1 MTKKTTK
8 AKTRK
13 NAAKGKTRKTKAAL
27 PKKQL
32 EKWLIREYSDIGPI
46 DEEGYFIIGK
56 CISSAHT
63 IHRSF
68 TDYKTGIMHL
78 DGHWDTRLEA
88 KQYLSRYVGQVVG
101 GMIDKGWPLIRV
113 SFEKQGLLVKA
124 LTDTRSDK
132 WQKMYVIY
140 QAS

>member
-13 NAAKGKTRKTKAAL
+13 TKAAL
-27 PKKQL
+27 SKKQSK
-32 EKWLIREYSDIGPI
+32 KWLIREYSDIGPT
-46 DEEGYFIIGK
+46 DEEGYFKSGK
-56 CISSAHT
+56 CISSEHI

-68 TDYKTGIMHL
+68 TDYKTGVLHL

-101 GMIDKGWPLIRV
+101 GMIDKGWTYIRV
-113 SFEKQGLLVKA
+113 SSDRHGHLFVKA
-124 LTDTRSDK
+124 LADSRK
-132 WQKMYVIY
+132 WNKMYVIY